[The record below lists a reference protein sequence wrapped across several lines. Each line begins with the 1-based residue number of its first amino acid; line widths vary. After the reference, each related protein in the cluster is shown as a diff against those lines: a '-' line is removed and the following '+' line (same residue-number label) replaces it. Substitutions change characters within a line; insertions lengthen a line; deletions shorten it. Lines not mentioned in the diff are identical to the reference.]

1 MSCFA
6 VEAVAAIGKR
16 TGPAFVSRRDGSCSY
31 EDVTTPVYPES
42 PRGELFRAHR
52 VALGVSLRQA
62 ADALGLSAV
71 EVSGL
76 EHGRYV
82 FTDAGEWD
90 RAEILLQARAP
101 RRA

>member
-1 MSCFA
+1 MSRFA
-6 VEAVAAIGKR
+6 VEAVASTGKR
-16 TGPAFVSRRDGSCSY
+16 TGPAFVSRADGSCSY
-31 EDVTTPVYPES
+31 EDLTVPTYPPS

-76 EHGRYV
+76 EFGRYV
-82 FTDAGEWD
+82 FADAADWD
-90 RAEILLQARAP
+90 RAESFLQSRS